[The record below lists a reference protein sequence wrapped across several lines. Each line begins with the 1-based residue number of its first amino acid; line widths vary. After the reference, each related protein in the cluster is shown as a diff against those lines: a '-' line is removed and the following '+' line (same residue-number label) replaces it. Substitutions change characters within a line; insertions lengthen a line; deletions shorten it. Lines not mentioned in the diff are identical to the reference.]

1 MKTVAEINRRIL
13 AEQIKL
19 RAEEEKDPAIKKIL
33 ERAYLDLTK

>member
-1 MKTVAEINRRIL
+1 MKTTTEITRGIL
-13 AEQIKL
+13 VKKIKL